1 MVRRKV
7 FRRRIRR
14 GNRSAAGNVCIFI
27 FLFLLGAFM
36 LLPLVY
42 SCLNAFKPLEEV
54 YIYPPRFFV
63 RNPTLENFSVFF
75 KLASG
80 LHVPFIRY
88 LFNSLF
94 VTILTT
100 VVHIVL
106 SSMAAYPLAKYRL
119 RLSGL
124 FSLVVV
130 SMLFTSAVLWLPNYI
145 LMAKMHFLNT
155 YLPYIVP
162 NLAAPI
168 GLFLMKQFMEQIPFA
183 LVESATIDGAGHW
196 TIFWRIVMP
205 QVKPAWMTLAVFSF
219 LSVWNQASSGFVYDE
234 RLKLL
239 GDLIANINAGGFS
252 RLNIS
257 MAGTLFM
264 IVPPILLFL
273 FTQNRVLETMAYAG
287 IKE

>member
-1 MVRRKV
+1 MVRRTV